1 MLTSGG
7 RIGGCR
13 NRRDEGGGARA
24 RLRNGADGGE
34 GDPPN
39 RHDGNIHRATD
50 LRERLQP
57 DGRIGIR
64 LARRA
69 EDRSEAEVVRAGLC
83 RRDGLRTVVGRDADE
98 EVRPPG
104 LGTHAPRVDKRQV
117 ILTEMNNLGANGQR
131 NIQPVVHA
139 KRDAGGAAERKQTTR
154 PGRERA
160 RTHVLGAQLQ
170 AAGAGREQL
179 LGEREGPTLVPR
191 KRGRQ
196 IEDRIE
202 PAQAEHRVHYSVLP
216 TPFRLS
222 TDLAPMGDQPR
233 AITELVTAVNRGDPN
248 QVLLGIT
255 GSGKTFTMA
264 HVVEQVQR
272 PTLVIA
278 HNKTL
283 AHQLWSEFKTLFPD
297 NAIHYFVSYYDYYQ
311 PEAYVPSTDTYI
323 EKDSLINEEID
334 RMRHAATYALL
345 TRRDA
350 LIVASV
356 SCIYGI
362 GAAEAYLGMKLDLAC
377 GVEVRRDAV
386 LRRLVEIQYERNDID
401 FARGTFRVR
410 GDTVEIFPAY
420 EREKA
425 IRVEWFGDE
434 IDAISEVDPLRG
446 KVLRK
451 IDEVSIFPG
460 SHYVTP
466 ADRLTKAMAGI
477 KDELRGRLGDLKA
490 ENKLV
495 EEQRLSQR
503 TLYDLEMLEQ
513 MGRCKGIENYSRH
526 LSGRAPGEPPPTLL
540 DYFPKDYL
548 LFVDES
554 HQTVPQIS
562 AMSKGDRSRKETLV
576 EFGFRLPSALDN
588 RPLRFDEWES
598 RATQTVFVSA
608 TPAEYELRRADGV
621 VVEQI
626 IRPTGLLDPEIEVR
640 PVGSQVDDLLGEIR
654 ERVKWGDRV
663 LVTTLTKR
671 MAEDLT
677 EYYSELGVRVRYLHS
692 DIETL
697 ERIEILRDLRLGE
710 FDVLVGINLLREG
723 LDLPEVSLV
732 GILDADKEGFLR
744 AERSLV
750 QTIGRAARNVRG
762 KVIMYADRETESMAR
777 AIRVTRERRALQE
790 EHNRR
795 HGITPKTIEK
805 AIQALAGT
813 AQDDYVD
820 VAKPAIKA
828 KASDIPLEDL
838 PQMISALR
846 REMFDLSEGLEFE
859 RAAALRDRI
868 KDLEEIQLSLGG

>member
-1 MLTSGG
+1 
-7 RIGGCR
+7 
-13 NRRDEGGGARA
+13 
-24 RLRNGADGGE
+24 
-34 GDPPN
+34 
-39 RHDGNIHRATD
+39 
-50 LRERLQP
+50 
-57 DGRIGIR
+57 
-64 LARRA
+64 
-69 EDRSEAEVVRAGLC
+69 
-83 RRDGLRTVVGRDADE
+83 
-98 EVRPPG
+98 
-104 LGTHAPRVDKRQV
+104 
-117 ILTEMNNLGANGQR
+117 
-131 NIQPVVHA
+131 
-139 KRDAGGAAERKQTTR
+139 
-154 PGRERA
+154 
-160 RTHVLGAQLQ
+160 
-170 AAGAGREQL
+170 
-179 LGEREGPTLVPR
+179 
-191 KRGRQ
+191 
-196 IEDRIE
+196 
-202 PAQAEHRVHYSVLP
+202 
-216 TPFRLS
+216 
-222 TDLAPMGDQPR
+222 MGDQPR
-233 AITELVTAVNRGDPN
+233 AIGELVHAVNRGDPS

-264 HVVEQVQR
+264 QVVQQVQR

-283 AHQLWSEFKTLFPD
+283 AHQLWSEFKGLFPD

-311 PEAYVPSTDTYI
+311 PEAYVPASDTYI

-345 TRRDA
+345 TRRDS

-362 GAAEAYLGMKLDLAC
+362 GAAEAYLGMKLDLAV

-446 KVLRK
+446 LVWRK
-451 IDEVSIFPG
+451 SDVVSNSPG

-466 ADRLTKAMAGI
+466 ADRLTKAMTGI
-477 KDELRGRLGDLKA
+477 KDELRERLIELKDQ
-490 ENKLV
+490 NKLV
-495 EEQRLSQR
+495 EEQRLQQR

-554 HQTVPQIS
+554 HQTIPQIS
-562 AMSKGDRSRKETLV
+562 SMSKGDRSRKETLV
-576 EFGFRLPSALDN
+576 DFGFRLPSALDN
-588 RPLRFDEWES
+588 RPLRFDEWEA
-598 RATQTVFVSA
+598 RAPQTVFVSA
-608 TPAEYELRRADGV
+608 TPAEYELRRAEGV

-654 ERVKWGDRV
+654 ERVKAGDRV

-692 DIETL
+692 DIDTL

-732 GILDADKEGFLR
+732 AILDADKEGFLR
-744 AERSLV
+744 AERSLI

-762 KVIMYADRETESMAR
+762 KVIMYADRETDSMR
-777 AIRVTRERRALQE
+777 KAIDVTRQRRTVQE

-795 HGITPKTIEK
+795 HGITPKTIQK
-805 AIQALAGT
+805 AIEALAGT

-828 KASDIPLEDL
+828 RASDIPLEEL

-846 REMFDLSEGLEFE
+846 RDMFDLSENLEFE
-859 RAAALRDRI
+859 KAAALRDRI
-868 KDLEEIQLSLGG
+868 KDLEEIRLSLGG